1 MANTAPLHTR
11 KVSMAKFRFTAGA
24 GLLVLFMKMRKE
36 PPELLS
42 KAINSLG
49 VRTRRHWHVPQ
60 KEECSGKGSSAL
72 VSHSSG

>member
-49 VRTRRHWHVPQ
+49 VRTRRHGMSLR
-60 KEECSGKGSSAL
+60 KKSAAEKAL
-72 VSHSSG
+72 PP